1 MLLIGVLPAVRVVH
15 KLDKMFLASLNV
27 LPVDCADFIRFL
39 KVASIFA
46 PNLVSSKVSKAP
58 LAKPI
63 APLKSLN
70 SSTHFLTHKTICAP
84 LYKVNIVV
92 RAVHTR
98 EPAFLFSAK
107 AFVTSA
113 SKPTR
118 LPNKPKILPKTL
130 PNVGAISSANHLRI
144 GLTKLSL
151 IDVPKSMIALANL
164 MSCSNK
170 TFPPLS
176 QIPLNNLEI
185 PSKAIARSSKREK
198 NNELTDSTLSGNRFK
213 TMPKASSTIEPKLE
227 NPL

>member
-1 MLLIGVLPAVRVVH
+1 MP
-15 KLDKMFLASLNV
+15 FTSPNSL
-27 LPVDCADFIRFL
+27 
-39 KVASIFA
+39 
-46 PNLVSSKVSKAP
+46 
-58 LAKPI
+58 
-63 APLKSLN
+63 LKSLN
-70 SSTHFLTHKTICAP
+70 TPIHPFTHTITFAP
-84 LYKVNIVV
+84 LYKVNIAV

-98 EPAFLFSAK
+98 ETAFLFSAI

-130 PNVGAISSANHLRI
+130 PSVGAISSANHLRI